1 MRRSMD
7 RPLATLAMGMLLAVA
22 VVAPVTAQEESASPE
37 PPVVTTE
44 VITLGATNEVL
55 RDGFDLPGAWGT
67 ADDEAGA
74 IQYDDGTLRFVLR
87 KAPNAKWNWL
97 DLGRE
102 APVLWVRAALD
113 LRGKGGAG
121 GPMCGTDSTPPVHI
135 FGLVST
141 DGEWIMGRASGN
153 ELGVYER
160 GPLPAHQDLSKGGA
174 ALVSLECAMTGPAGD
189 RVAMW
194 IDGINVA
201 DITIPDSIG
210 PFTNAGLY
218 GEGYDAGFR
227 VIFDEVVAAT
237 GEVYSPVIRGPGSP
251 PLELAG
257 PATAARSARRSRPPV
272 STFAGGLSR
281 PGRDTFAGARRPA
294 SPSPEASA
302 APAETP
308 SPEVSAAPAETASP
322 EVSPSPEAS
331 PAAASPAA

>member
-7 RPLATLAMGMLLAVA
+7 RPLVTLAMGMLLAVA

-74 IQYDDGTLRFVLR
+74 IQYDEGTLRFVLR

-194 IDGINVA
+194 IDGMNVA

-257 PATAARSARRSRPPV
+257 PATAV
-272 STFAGGLSR
+272 
-281 PGRDTFAGARRPA
+281 PA
-294 SPSPEASA
+294 PAVSPSPGASA

-308 SPEVSAAPAETASP
+308 SPEVSAAPAETPSP